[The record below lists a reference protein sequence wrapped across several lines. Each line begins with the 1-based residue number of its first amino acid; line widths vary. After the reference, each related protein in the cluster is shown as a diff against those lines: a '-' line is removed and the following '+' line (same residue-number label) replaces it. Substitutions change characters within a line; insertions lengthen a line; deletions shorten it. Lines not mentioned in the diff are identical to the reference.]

1 MHYCHVGKSHVKEQN
16 KDQNLKCLL
25 LIFLSFFFLSSSPCV
40 SGPKFRVSCRAACC
54 GPDRNVGF
62 CLGFLTLLLV
72 WTLTFHFA
80 PRVFIH
86 DRSLSFCCATKK
98 TALTTTYLKPV
109 AEWSERLMGRC
120 FPVVTFICRIT
131 GEEFDK
137 DKTIHNVWKGS
148 ECDQELH
155 LIRNDKV
162 RWLWLHLR
170 SPVCRCTWPCRIP
183 WHLVG
188 FGCSTARSEH
198 LSRSRQRWD
207 QPSRD
212 IYTHRLV

>member
-1 MHYCHVGKSHVKEQN
+1 MFAP
-16 KDQNLKCLL
+16 DA
-25 LIFLSFFFLSSSPCV
+25 SFFFFFVFLSLC
-40 SGPKFRVSCRAACC
+40 FRTKVQGQLQGGLLWAWQECWILPWILDAAARLN
-54 GPDRNVGF
+54 PDLPFRPQGLYSRTLSF
-62 CLGFLTLLLV
+62 LLL
-72 WTLTFHFA
+72 
-80 PRVFIH
+80 RN
-86 DRSLSFCCATKK
+86 KK

-162 RWLWLHLR
+162 RWLWLYLR